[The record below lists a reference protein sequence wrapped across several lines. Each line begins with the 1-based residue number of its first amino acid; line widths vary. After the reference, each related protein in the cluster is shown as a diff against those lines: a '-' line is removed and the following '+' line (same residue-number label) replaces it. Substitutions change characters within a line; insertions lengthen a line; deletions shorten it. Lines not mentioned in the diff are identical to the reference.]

1 MKNNLAKKLSK
12 NEEILKD
19 LISKKENL
27 ERQIVNL
34 ENKIRN
40 QRFALEHLPDTEE

>member
-1 MKNNLAKKLSK
+1 MKEKLQNKISK

-27 ERQIVNL
+27 ERQISNL

-40 QRFALEHLPDTEE
+40 QKFALDHLTKEN